1 MHQIR
6 TDLSF
11 TEFEEILASA
21 FFPYHCTFKSID
33 HGSGFSFAIFDGTTG
48 VLQVTYGNQ
57 RRITDR
63 RARSVISEARKHLRE
78 SDHKLNPWRFP
89 ERAS

>member
-1 MHQIR
+1 VDPIR

-11 TEFEEILASA
+11 TEFERLLAGA
-21 FFPYHCTFKSID
+21 FLPYQCTFKSID
-33 HGSGFSFAIFDGTTG
+33 HGSGFSFAILDGDTG

-63 RARSVISEARKHLRE
+63 RARSVISQTRKNLRE
-78 SDHKLNPWRFP
+78 RGHKLIPWRFP